1 MKNSDIYSIIEPTG
15 TVKRF
20 FLIKILFLGDDCLYM
35 KYSCELIGEK
45 IKTERVRK
53 GWSQEQLGDRIHLSN
68 RQISKYEKG
77 TTLPP
82 LETLLDLCE
91 LFDCELGYLLG
102 EEDYSEG
109 TRADTFLPKEL
120 GLSLEAIHAIQRITG
135 KRNDEILTI
144 HSKFEPDI
152 MNHIL
157 CKLLT
162 ANAFAQILD
171 AMFELE
177 ENYKM
182 KENSFQSLNEKY
194 GKNMVNKICDIYI
207 SKDPLDEIEQSLS
220 DQEIELYKKFESTI
234 DTQYNH
240 AMMTK
245 YYRYNL
251 SEAYSELILEL
262 YPRV

>member
-1 MKNSDIYSIIEPTG
+1 
-15 TVKRF
+15 
-20 FLIKILFLGDDCLYM
+20 M

-120 GLSLEAIHAIQRITG
+120 GLSLEAIHIQ
-135 KRNDEILTI
+135 
-144 HSKFEPDI
+144 
-152 MNHIL
+152 
-157 CKLLT
+157 
-162 ANAFAQILD
+162 
-171 AMFELE
+171 
-177 ENYKM
+177 
-182 KENSFQSLNEKY
+182 
-194 GKNMVNKICDIYI
+194 
-207 SKDPLDEIEQSLS
+207 
-220 DQEIELYKKFESTI
+220 
-234 DTQYNH
+234 
-240 AMMTK
+240 
-245 YYRYNL
+245 
-251 SEAYSELILEL
+251 LIFI
-262 YPRV
+262 